1 MKYIVEIYE
10 RNEIEIAKS
19 HGADGIVLPLEF
31 YSAHAQK
38 SFRLEELLDLVALAG
53 NMEVYI
59 DGTRMYVDEDMDKL
73 KVLIQTASAL
83 DVTGIYFAD
92 MSGYQMCHELGV
104 DHLCYYQPD
113 TMIVNSLDAEFFLS
127 RMGGICLAKE
137 LTIDEIVKISEYNK
151 GNVEVFLHGC
161 PLMSMSKRPLVEN
174 YFEEIGYTGELKD
187 MYYLKEEKRPEPFPI
202 LRNEQGTFF
211 FGTYIQES
219 FNEVSRLNAVNTKQ
233 GRISH
238 MTVSFDEMMGALD
251 LYKDI
256 EVNGVDA
263 SKIEEFKTKYTKNT
277 YSTGFYYQKTSV
289 KKEYGNNE

>member
-38 SFRLEELLDLVALAG
+38 CFRLEELQDLVALAG

-59 DGTRMYVDEDMDKL
+59 DGTRMYVDRDMEAL
-73 KVLIQTASAL
+73 GELIKTCASL
-83 DVTGIYFAD
+83 NVRGIYFAD
-92 MSGYQMCHELGV
+92 MSGYQMCHELGH
-104 DHLCYYQPD
+104 DELCYYQPD
-113 TMIVNSLDAEFFLS
+113 TMIVNSLDAQFFLS

-187 MYYLKEEKRPEPFPI
+187 IYYLKEEKRPEPFPI
-202 LRNEQGTFF
+202 LRNEQGVFF
-211 FGTYIQES
+211 FATYVQES
-219 FNEVSRLNAVNTKQ
+219 FNEIPLLNSVNTKQ

-238 MTVSFDEMMGALD
+238 MTLSFDEMMDALD

-256 EVNGVDA
+256 EANGIDA
-263 SKIEEFKTKYTKNT
+263 SKVESFKSKYSENN

-289 KKEYGNNE
+289 KKEYGTNE